1 VADAATSDVAAVL
14 IQLGAVAVGLAVL
27 ARLGHRTGLSPIP
40 LYLMAGVLLGAIQ
53 PIELPPG
60 LVEIGGQI
68 GIVLLLV
75 LLGIEYTADELK
87 GSLRAGLPAG
97 LVDLALNLTPGVALG
112 LLLGWDPV
120 AALLLGG
127 VTWVSSSGVVAKLLA
142 DLDRLGNR
150 ETPVILSILVM
161 EDIAMAVYLPAVAAL
176 LVGGGVLAAVGS
188 LAIAVGAAAAALV
201 AALRFGGAISRTI
214 SHASDEVLLL
224 STFGLL
230 LLIAGIAER
239 LQVSAAVGA
248 FLVGIALSGQVA
260 ERARGLLGPLRDL
273 FAAAFFLFFGLSIDA
288 ESIPGELPLAGAL
301 AAVTIATKIGTGWWA
316 ARRAGVG
323 PRGRVRAGTALV
335 ARGEFSIVIAGLGV
349 AAGVEPELGPLA
361 AAYVL
366 LTALA
371 GPLLARGSD
380 AVLALGRL
388 LRPLAPA
395 LPAAER
401 REEAA

>member
-1 VADAATSDVAAVL
+1 VDAATSDVAAVL
-14 IQLGAVAVGLAVL
+14 TQLGAVALGLAVL
-27 ARLGHRTGLSPIP
+27 GRLGHRTGLSPIP
-40 LYLMAGVLLGAIQ
+40 LYLLAGVGLGAAG
-53 PIELPPG
+53 PIDLSPG
-60 LVEIGGQI
+60 FVEIGSQI

-75 LLGIEYTADELK
+75 LLGLEYTGEELAT
-87 GSLRAGLPAG
+87 SLRVGLPAG
-97 LVDLALNLTPGVALG
+97 LLDLALNLTPGLGLG

-161 EDIAMAVYLPAVAAL
+161 EDMAMAIYLPAVAAL
-176 LVGGGVLAAVGS
+176 LVGGGVAAAVGS
-188 LAIAVGAAAAALV
+188 LAIAVGAAGLALV
-201 AALRFGGAISRTI
+201 VALRFGPLISRVI
-214 SHASDEVLLL
+214 FHHSDEVLVL

-230 LLIAGIAER
+230 LLVAGLAER

-288 ESIPGELPLAGAL
+288 GEIPGDLPLAIAL
-301 AAVTIATKIGTGWWA
+301 AVVTMATKIATGWWA
-316 ARRAGVG
+316 ATRAGIG
-323 PRGRVRAGTALV
+323 PRGRARAGTALV

-349 AAGVEPELGPLA
+349 TAGIEPELGPLA

-366 LTALA
+366 VTALL
-371 GPLLARGSD
+371 GPFLVRASDALLAG
-380 AVLALGRL
+380 GRL
-388 LRPLAPA
+388 VRAMLAPREA
-395 LPAAER
+395 REGAETP
-401 REEAA
+401 

>member
-1 VADAATSDVAAVL
+1 VDAAASDVAAVL
-14 IQLGAVAVGLAVL
+14 TQLGAVAVGLAVL
-27 ARLGHRTGLSPIP
+27 ARLGHRTGVSPIP
-40 LYLMAGVLLGAIQ
+40 LYLLAGVALSAGG
-53 PIELPPG
+53 PIDLSPG

-75 LLGIEYTADELK
+75 LLGLEYTGEELST
-87 GSLRAGLPAG
+87 SLRAGFPAG
-97 LVDLALNLTPGVALG
+97 IVDLVLNLTPGLVLG

-127 VTWVSSSGVVAKLLA
+127 VTWVSSSGVVAKLLQ
-142 DLDRLGNR
+142 DLDRVGNR
-150 ETPVILSILVM
+150 ETPAILSILVM
-161 EDIAMAVYLPAVAAL
+161 EDMAMAVYLPAVAAL
-176 LVGGGVLAAVGS
+176 LVGGGVAAAVGS
-188 LAIAVGAAAAALV
+188 LAVAVGAAGVALV
-201 AALRFGGAISRTI
+201 VALRFGPLISRVI
-214 SHASDEVLLL
+214 FHRSDEVLLL

-230 LLIAGIAER
+230 LLVAGLAER

-248 FLVGIALSGQVA
+248 FLVGITLSGQVA
-260 ERARGLLGPLRDL
+260 ERARGLFGPLRDL

-288 ESIPGELPLAGAL
+288 GEIPGDLPLACGL
-301 AAVTIATKIGTGWWA
+301 AVVTMATKIATGWWA

-349 AAGVEPELGPLA
+349 TAGVQPELGPLA

-366 LTALA
+366 VTALV

-380 AVLALGRL
+380 ALLALIRA
-388 LRPLAPA
+388 LRGVFTPRPA
-395 LPAAER
+395 REGAETS
-401 REEAA
+401 

>member
-1 VADAATSDVAAVL
+1 V
-14 IQLGAVAVGLAVL
+14 
-27 ARLGHRTGLSPIP
+27 
-40 LYLMAGVLLGAIQ
+40 
-53 PIELPPG
+53 
-60 LVEIGGQI
+60 
-68 GIVLLLV
+68 
-75 LLGIEYTADELK
+75 
-87 GSLRAGLPAG
+87 
-97 LVDLALNLTPGVALG
+97 
-112 LLLGWDPV
+112 
-120 AALLLGG
+120 
-127 VTWVSSSGVVAKLLA
+127 
-142 DLDRLGNR
+142 GNR
-150 ETPVILSILVM
+150 ETPAILSILVM

-188 LAIAVGAAAAALV
+188 LAIAVGAAALALV
-201 AALRFGGAISRTI
+201 AALRFGGAISRAI

-288 ESIPGELPLAGAL
+288 ESIPSQLPLAGAL
-301 AAVTIATKIGTGWWA
+301 AIVTTATKIGTGWWA

-366 LTALA
+366 LTALL

-380 AVLALGRL
+380 ALLALGRL
-388 LRPLAPA
+388 LGPPAPAPA

-401 REEAA
+401 VEEAR